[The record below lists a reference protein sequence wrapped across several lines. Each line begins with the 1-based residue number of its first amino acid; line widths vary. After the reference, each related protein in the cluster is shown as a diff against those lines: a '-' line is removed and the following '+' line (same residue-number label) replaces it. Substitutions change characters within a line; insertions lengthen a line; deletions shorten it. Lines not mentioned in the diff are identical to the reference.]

1 MSDKTV
7 FTDNSMSDNATTVE
21 RKCLTDYRDPSE
33 CPTKQQVG
41 NSVYDGDQRNKLER
55 ALGVRST
62 GRFRVSQPCST
73 MPFPYP
79 MDNFGFVELIIKVFE
94 ANPLTQNHKRHGIET
109 VLAANYLL
117 GKTDCGG
124 PI

>member
-1 MSDKTV
+1 
-7 FTDNSMSDNATTVE
+7 
-21 RKCLTDYRDPSE
+21 
-33 CPTKQQVG
+33 
-41 NSVYDGDQRNKLER
+41 
-55 ALGVRST
+55 
-62 GRFRVSQPCST
+62 

-94 ANPLTQNHKRHGIET
+94 VNPLTQNHKQHGIKT

>member
-1 MSDKTV
+1 M
-7 FTDNSMSDNATTVE
+7 
-21 RKCLTDYRDPSE
+21 
-33 CPTKQQVG
+33 
-41 NSVYDGDQRNKLER
+41 
-55 ALGVRST
+55 RST
-62 GRFRVSQPCST
+62 GRFGDSQPYST

-94 ANPLTQNHKRHGIET
+94 ANPLTQNHKRHGIVT

>member
-1 MSDKTV
+1 MSNKTV
-7 FTDNSMSDNATTVE
+7 LADNSMSDNATTVE

-41 NSVYDGDQRNKLER
+41 NSVYDGDKRNELER

-62 GRFRVSQPCST
+62 DRFGDSRPCST
-73 MPFPYP
+73 MPLPYP

-94 ANPLTQNHKRHGIET
+94 ASPLTQNHKRHGIET

-117 GKTDCGG
+117 GKTDCGD